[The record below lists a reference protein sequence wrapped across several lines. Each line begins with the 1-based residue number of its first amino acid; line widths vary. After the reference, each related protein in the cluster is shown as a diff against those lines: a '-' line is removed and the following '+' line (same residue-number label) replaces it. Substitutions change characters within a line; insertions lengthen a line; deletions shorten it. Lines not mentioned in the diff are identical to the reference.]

1 MWVDGHAY
9 LTVTESFFDVISPL
23 DGAALRRVPLCGAD
37 EAATA
42 VAAAR
47 AAQPGWLALAAG
59 ERQALLAAL
68 ADGLARYTGHF
79 ARLLREECGGEES
92 AAVAEVE
99 TAVAALRAGANGDPG
114 TVGLVVGA
122 ERPLAR
128 FAEVAASLLGAG
140 ATLVVKPSP
149 KAPAAVFA
157 LCELT
162 SRTGWPGGVVN
173 VLQGDAAA
181 IKGLCAAGIDRLAY
195 VGEAAL
201 GEQVGALAAA
211 AGTPFARL
219 GA

>member
-1 MWVDGHAY
+1 
-9 LTVTESFFDVISPL
+9 
-23 DGAALRRVPLCGAD
+23 LCGAD

-47 AAQPGWLALAAG
+47 AAQPGWAAQAAD

-68 ADGLARYTGHF
+68 ADGLDRYTGHF
-79 ARLLREECGGEES
+79 ARLLREECGGDES
-92 AAVAEVE
+92 TAVAEVE
-99 TAVAALRAGANGDPG
+99 AAVAALRAGASGNAG

-122 ERPLAR
+122 ERPLAG
-128 FAEVAASLLGAG
+128 FAAAAASLLRAG

-195 VGEAAL
+195 VGEPAL
-201 GEQVGALAAA
+201 GEQVGVLAAA
-211 AGTPFARL
+211 AGTPFSVA
-219 GA
+219 GT